1 MAHCKPKKQ
10 NKKDDHHA
18 VPDPFNSITVCNDP
32 VMMHDD
38 HLADASSL
46 SAAVS
51 SFWGI
56 FFVMELIRWQSS
68 IRTFSQIQLHTRH
81 EKNKIQSSFYI
92 FG

>member
-1 MAHCKPKKQ
+1 
-10 NKKDDHHA
+10 
-18 VPDPFNSITVCNDP
+18 
-32 VMMHDD
+32 
-38 HLADASSL
+38 
-46 SAAVS
+46 VS